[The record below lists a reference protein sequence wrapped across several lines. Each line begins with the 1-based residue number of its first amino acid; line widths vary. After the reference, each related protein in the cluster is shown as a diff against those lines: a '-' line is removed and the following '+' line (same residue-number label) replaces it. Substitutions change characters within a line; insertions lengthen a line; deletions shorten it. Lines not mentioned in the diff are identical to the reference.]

1 MSTNTRI
8 LVRERNKINF
18 LAGVVGSLLE
28 LNLSNSTPVVAF
40 LLTKHINIYA
50 ESLRTCVANL
60 KVAPLAKRMER
71 LDLFENSN
79 ELRKF
84 KGILTRE
91 MGFIA
96 TIVDLFKAEI
106 MRLLK
111 ISPNF

>member
-1 MSTNTRI
+1 MR
-8 LVRERNKINF
+8 
-18 LAGVVGSLLE
+18 ACVG
-28 LNLSNSTPVVAF
+28 
-40 LLTKHINIYA
+40 
-50 ESLRTCVANL
+50 NL
-60 KVAPLAKRMER
+60 KTAPLAKRMER

-106 MRLLK
+106 SRLVK
-111 ISPNF
+111 ISPNFLENAALKVETSTTNSVDTAFF